1 MPTRWAVPLMRSP
14 KPVAGAIH
22 ERTVPGVPRLAIQ
35 PQPRPETSESA
46 PMTATVT
53 RPARTSMRAR
63 RRQSANGPAQ
73 SQAM

>member
-1 MPTRWAVPLMRSP
+1 MPLIRSP

-22 ERTVPGVPRLAIQ
+22 DRTVPGVPRLAIQ
-35 PQPRPETSESA
+35 PQPRPDTSDSA

-53 RPARTSMRAR
+53 NPARTSMRAR

-73 SQAM
+73 SHAM

>member
-1 MPTRWAVPLMRSP
+1 MPLMRRP

-35 PQPRPETSESA
+35 PQPSPVTRDSA
-46 PMTATVT
+46 PMTATVI
-53 RPARTSMRAR
+53 RPARTTVRAR

-73 SQAM
+73 SQAI

>member
-1 MPTRWAVPLMRSP
+1 M
-14 KPVAGAIH
+14 AGAIH

-35 PQPRPETSESA
+35 PQPRPDTREST

-73 SQAM
+73 SHAT